1 MTEELEKKLNELL
14 GLKKQIEEMTA
25 DKKKSDASSEF
36 EKKGRKTKVIFYIYL
51 AISVG
56 IVLFGIQGMEMNTG
70 NQFIA
75 LFVAIVGFGS
85 TVLMKMWYH
94 TVATRLA
101 ILREMKEFELRITEM
116 LKK

>member
-14 GLKKQIEEMTA
+14 RLKKQIEEMTA
-25 DKKKSDASSEF
+25 DKKKSDAVSEF
-36 EKKGRKTKVIFYIYL
+36 GEKSRKTKVYFYIYL

-56 IVLFGIQGMEMNTG
+56 ILLFGVKGMEMNTG

-75 LFVAIVGFGS
+75 LFVAIVGFEG

-101 ILREMKEFELRITEM
+101 ILQEMKEFELRITEM